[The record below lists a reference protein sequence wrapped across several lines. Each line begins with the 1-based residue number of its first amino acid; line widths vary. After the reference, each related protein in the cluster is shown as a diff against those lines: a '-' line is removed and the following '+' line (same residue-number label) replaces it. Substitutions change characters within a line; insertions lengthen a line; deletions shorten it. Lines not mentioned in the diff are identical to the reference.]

1 MKNNE
6 ISPQLGEIT
15 KKIINDQKVRRS
27 LAKESFYYFF
37 HIYFHHHAEFETAPF
52 QKEMME
58 LLENDMEKLL
68 VFVAFRGSAKSTIVS
83 MAYVIWSILGKQNIK
98 YILLASQTQSQVRQ
112 LLTNIRA
119 ELETN
124 ELLKKDFGN
133 LADKNKDWH
142 NQSLVITSYRARIS
156 AVSTGES
163 VRGLK
168 HEQYRPQLIICDD
181 VENLESVKTL
191 DQRDKTY
198 QFITGE
204 LISAGVLETKIVV
217 VGNLLHYDSVIQ
229 RLEKEIINGKRK
241 GVFKEYPLLDSKRNP
256 LWHSRYPTENHIKE
270 LQLKIGNE
278 LTFQREFMLKI
289 IPDSQQVVHP
299 DWIKYYHEDPEHLF
313 DIHQRTATG
322 VDLAISM
329 KDSADYTA
337 MVSASLYQDKDN
349 YYIYIL
355 PHPVNDRLTFPETVE
370 KIKKI
375 SSELGNGYFTP
386 VYIEQV
392 GYQEALVQ
400 QLDNEGVPVEGVPVI
415 NDKRTRLSLVSKH
428 IKNGTIQFP
437 MQGCDE
443 LIMQILGFGA
453 EKYDDLMDAFCL
465 VVLKLLKDFP
475 EGDYISTDDFIVH
488 SIYGDDDVPR
498 RGRIRILG

>member
-1 MKNNE
+1 MTNKLIPHRGKITNE
-6 ISPQLGEIT
+6 IL
-15 KKIINDQKVRRS
+15 NDQKVRRNLS
-27 LAKESFYYFF
+27 KESFYYFF
-37 HIYFHHHAEFETAPF
+37 HIYFHHHAQFDTAPF
-52 QKEMME
+52 QKEMMQ
-58 LLENDMEKLL
+58 LLENDKEKLL

-83 MAYVIWSILGKQNIK
+83 LAYVIWAVLGKQNMK
-98 YILLASQTQSQVRQ
+98 YILLTSQTQVQVRQ
-112 LLTNIRA
+112 LLTNIRT

-124 ELLKKDFGN
+124 GLLKKDFGN
-133 LADKNKDWH
+133 LADMGKDWH
-142 NQSLVITSYRARIS
+142 NQSLVITSYGARIS

-181 VENLESVKTL
+181 VENLESVKTVE
-191 DQRDKTY
+191 QRDKTY

-256 LWHSRYPTENHIKE
+256 LWQSRYPTENHIQE

-278 LTFQREFMLKI
+278 LIFQREFMLRI

-299 DWIKYYHEDPEHLF
+299 DWINYYDEIPGHLF
-313 DIHQRTATG
+313 NCHQRTATG
-322 VDLAISM
+322 VDLAISL

-337 MVSASLYQDKDN
+337 MVSASLYQDKNN

-355 PHPVNDRLTFPETVE
+355 PYPVNERLTFPETVE
-370 KIKKI
+370 KVKSI
-375 SSELGNGYFTP
+375 SSGLGNGYFTP

-392 GYQEALVQ
+392 AYQEALIH
-400 QLDNEGVPVEGVPVI
+400 QLDNEFVPVEGVPVI

-437 MQGCDE
+437 KQGCED
-443 LIMQILGFGA
+443 LVMQILGFGA

-475 EGDYISTDDFIVH
+475 EGDYITSEDFIIH
-488 SIYGDDDVPR
+488 SIYGDDDTPR
-498 RGRIRILG
+498 RGRRRILG